1 MSTTKYDHLPEQ
13 EKHAALAREE
23 AAIKAEALRYHDKHR
38 MTPAKAAKLTA
49 RHVVLA
55 LLAAFWL
62 IPILWLVV
70 TSFGVDKGPNIST
83 FFPKAY
89 TLDHYKALLSPDSVN
104 QFPQWMLNTFIVACF
119 TCVISTLF
127 VLMVAYAMSCMR
139 FKARKPLM
147 NIAIILNLFPGFLS
161 MIAVYFIMKQFGLTG
176 TLTGLIIVYSA
187 GSGMGY
193 LIAKGFFDTVSKS
206 LRESAYLEGA
216 NEFTVFWKIILP
228 LSKPIIVYTV
238 INSFLAPWMDFVFA
252 DLMMTSGT
260 AANKTVA
267 LGLFAMVNKVNR
279 NNYFAQF
286 CAGGVIVSIPISIL
300 FVIMQK
306 FFRFYRNIRSLW
318 LFHCFTSF
326 FIFNLN
332 HRDLCSTFFIPLFFQ
347 HYSLNFYIIP
357 GKTFPDFHRQIGFS
371 LCHPAITPIVHSFTI
386 IPHIFLIMY

>member
-38 MTPAKAAKLTA
+38 MTPAKVAKLTA

-70 TSFGVDKGPNIST
+70 TSFGVDKGPNLST

-104 QFPQWMLNTFIVACF
+104 QFPQGMLNTFIVACF

-267 LGLFAMVNKVNR
+267 LGLFTMVNKVNR

-306 FFRFYRNIRSLW
+306 FYVE
-318 LFHCFTSF
+318 
-326 FIFNLN
+326 
-332 HRDLCSTFFIPLFFQ
+332 
-347 HYSLNFYIIP
+347 
-357 GKTFPDFHRQIGFS
+357 G
-371 LCHPAITPIVHSFTI
+371 ITGGSVKG
-386 IPHIFLIMY
+386 

>member
-70 TSFGVDKGPNIST
+70 TSFGVDKGPNLST

-228 LSKPIIVYTV
+228 LSKPILATIAVFSMVAEWNYWFDTHIYILNERLYTLQYVLYKYMQQAQKITEQLAKRPGAAQITTLSVRMTITFVVTVPILLVYPFMQRYFTKG
-238 INSFLAPWMDFVFA
+238 
-252 DLMMTSGT
+252 LMVG
-260 AANKTVA
+260 
-267 LGLFAMVNKVNR
+267 
-279 NNYFAQF
+279 
-286 CAGGVIVSIPISIL
+286 
-300 FVIMQK
+300 
-306 FFRFYRNIRSLW
+306 
-318 LFHCFTSF
+318 
-326 FIFNLN
+326 
-332 HRDLCSTFFIPLFFQ
+332 
-347 HYSLNFYIIP
+347 
-357 GKTFPDFHRQIGFS
+357 
-371 LCHPAITPIVHSFTI
+371 AIKG
-386 IPHIFLIMY
+386 